1 MNVQQKDVM
10 CSCICNELDLLQ
22 RKADE
27 IMYSTDYVV
36 SLLKNLYRFGQKEEA
51 KQYLKNCI
59 KAVRQSVFD
68 REEIKECIS
77 HFQVL
82 EIYRAAEQR
91 IA

>member
-36 SLLKNLYRFGQKEEA
+36 SLLKNLYRFGLKEEA

-59 KAVRQSVFD
+59 KAVRQGVFEG
-68 REEIKECIS
+68 EEIKECIAE
-77 HFQVL
+77 L
-82 EIYRAAEQR
+82 EKAFKRER
-91 IA
+91 RVHK